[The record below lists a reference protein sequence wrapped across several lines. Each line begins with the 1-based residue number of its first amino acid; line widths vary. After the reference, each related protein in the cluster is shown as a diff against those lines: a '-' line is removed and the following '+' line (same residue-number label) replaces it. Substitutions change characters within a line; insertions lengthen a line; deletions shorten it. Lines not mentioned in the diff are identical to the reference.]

1 VSRAARRYRKWERGA
16 RQAAWQDARSLT
28 LDLYHGRAGPLGP
41 YEIGLALEPG
51 EVLYRQ
57 VWARYWALGTTTEL
71 VDGYGR
77 VKCCPACMAGLGM
90 VPHRHNLAEV
100 GYPAR
105 G

>member
-1 VSRAARRYRKWERGA
+1 MALGKSRGRTP
-16 RQAAWQDARSLT
+16 RSLT

-57 VWARYWALGTTTEL
+57 VWARYWTLGTTTEL

-77 VKCCPACMAGLGM
+77 VRV
-90 VPHRHNLAEV
+90 VPPHGGTGDGAT
-100 GYPAR
+100 PS
-105 G
+105 